1 MGINAQSPSTSETYM
16 CICMAA
22 GRKIVIKL
30 PYYRSSKWRIGRGG
44 GAGEHRSSYGGG
56 TGSLAGRGKRMG
68 CDNSDFSA
76 AHLWAVGRLSYV
88 QAVGCHNVP
97 YVLVTYTV

>member
-1 MGINAQSPSTSETYM
+1 MEDRT
-16 CICMAA
+16 
-22 GRKIVIKL
+22 
-30 PYYRSSKWRIGRGG
+30 GG
-44 GAGEHRSSYGGG
+44 GTVAAMGG

>member
-1 MGINAQSPSTSETYM
+1 M

-30 PYYRSSKWRIGRGG
+30 PYYRSRKGRIGRGG
-44 GAGEHRSSYGGG
+44 GGAPLQLWGG
-56 TGSLAGRGKRMG
+56 TGSVAGRGKRMG
-68 CDNSDFSA
+68 CDNSDFSS

-88 QAVGCHNVP
+88 QAVVCHNVP
-97 YVLVTYTV
+97 FVLVTYTV